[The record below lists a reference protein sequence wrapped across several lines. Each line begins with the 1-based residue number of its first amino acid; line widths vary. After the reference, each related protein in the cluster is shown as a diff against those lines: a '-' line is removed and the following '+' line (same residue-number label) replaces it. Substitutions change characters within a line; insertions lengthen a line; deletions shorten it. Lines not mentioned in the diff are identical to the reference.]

1 MKNLFFATTFILML
15 FNLNAQE
22 YNIDQFNAERV
33 KISRVGLYGLAGWS
47 AANFIV
53 SGIGWGTTEGATQ
66 YFHRANVTWN
76 FVNTAI
82 AVPGLI
88 SSYRKSTSGLS
99 LYNTYK
105 EQRKTEAAY
114 LINGVLDASYIGIGL
129 YLRERSKNIDKNQ
142 DITKGWGN
150 ALLLQGS
157 FLLLTDIVMYSWQ
170 SAHANKNFKKID
182 HSFSFYGTGFNY
194 SMRFN

>member
-1 MKNLFFATTFILML
+1 MKKLTIILGLLFAFGNMQ
-15 FNLNAQE
+15 AQE
-22 YNIDQFNAERV
+22 YNIDKFNEERI
-33 KISRVGLYGLAGWS
+33 KISRTGLYSLAGWS

-76 FVNTAI
+76 FVNAAI

-88 SSYRKSTSGLS
+88 SSYKKSSSGLS
-99 LYNTYK
+99 LYSTYK

-114 LINGVLDASYIGIGL
+114 LINGIFDASYIGIGL
-129 YLRERSKNIDKNQ
+129 FLRERSKNIDKNQ

-157 FLLLTDIVMYSWQ
+157 FLLLTDIVMYSWH
-170 SAHANKNFKKID
+170 SAHAQC
-182 HSFSFYGTGFNY
+182 
-194 SMRFN
+194 R

>member
-1 MKNLFFATTFILML
+1 MKKLTIILGLLFAFGNMQ
-15 FNLNAQE
+15 AQE
-22 YNIDQFNAERV
+22 YNIDKFNEERI
-33 KISRVGLYGLAGWS
+33 KISRTGLYSLAGWS

-76 FVNTAI
+76 FVNAAI

-88 SSYRKSTSGLS
+88 SSYKKSSSGLS
-99 LYNTYK
+99 LYSTYK

-114 LINGVLDASYIGIGL
+114 LINGIFDASYIGIGL
-129 YLRERSKNIDKNQ
+129 FLRERSKNIDKNQ

-157 FLLLTDIVMYSWQ
+157 FLLLTDIVMYSWH
-170 SAHANKNFKKID
+170 SAHASKNFKKID